1 MLLSLLLLIH
11 DSHCVDHQSSD
22 ELFVFI
28 QTIALNHFCF
38 DWGGRGGVWLAWF
51 VRFLCFFFHPLN
63 LCKYAENPRTTNSF
77 KSNGQKVKM
86 ALASLLVRHIA
97 ERRSSVYI

>member
-1 MLLSLLLLIH
+1 MIVIVLIISPVMNCLSSYKQLHLII
-11 DSHCVDHQSSD
+11 SVLIGGVGVVFGWLG
-22 ELFVFI
+22 LFVF
-28 QTIALNHFCF
+28 
-38 DWGGRGGVWLAWF
+38 
-51 VRFLCFFFHPLN
+51 CFFFHHSN

>member
-11 DSHCVDHQSSD
+11 DIIVLVISPVMNCLSSYKQ
-22 ELFVFI
+22 LHLIISVLIGRVGVVFG
-28 QTIALNHFCF
+28 L
-38 DWGGRGGVWLAWF
+38 VWF
-51 VRFLCFFFHPLN
+51 VRFLFFLHPLN

>member
-1 MLLSLLLLIH
+1 MIVIVLIISPVMNCLSSYKQLHLIIY
-11 DSHCVDHQSSD
+11 VLIGGVGVVFGWLG
-22 ELFVFI
+22 LFVF
-28 QTIALNHFCF
+28 
-38 DWGGRGGVWLAWF
+38 
-51 VRFLCFFFHPLN
+51 CFFFHPLN